1 MSKDYKYTTKFSG
14 VILASGDVDSPEL
27 NISKASLDALRSII
41 PSDIMLED
49 NVDLLAVAFN
59 AAVVNKFNKNGDGIS
74 SQSAVRILDQFKHK
88 PTNIEHNRDKVVG
101 HIITSSFS
109 KFGSNDILS
118 KEEALASEDPFNIA
132 LGSVV
137 YKTVNKEFADLV
149 ENSVDPDSSFYHN
162 VSASW
167 EIGFN
172 DFVLAI
178 GGEDLKDAEIIS
190 DPEEIEEYKQYLKSF
205 DGDGKFKDGRSISR
219 LIVGDILPL
228 GIGFTANPAAEVKGL
243 IARSPDENEDNFA
256 EEEAPS
262 IEINLEKNEKNISQ
276 NQKTTVNNIKHT
288 IMDNQDILNDL
299 VSALKDRASEEKF
312 SEEAVATV
320 TKIIKDAILEKS
332 ESFSQEKQALEEQK
346 QKLAEATEEK
356 NKELDDLRSQLNE
369 SIDKVQGLE
378 VANSEREAIARFDS
392 RMSSIEDEYDL
403 NEDSRKIV
411 AHELKNLDETEDS
424 FATYQDKLAVVFK
437 HQNKLF
443 LKEQQE
449 AFDAKLAEAVEK
461 RIAELNNSEASEDEV
476 VEEAI
481 EKVEAT
487 EVETVANNNGES
499 SEEDLSLRDK
509 FKKAFSEDNLT
520 IKY

>member
-1 MSKDYKYTTKFSG
+1 MSRDYKYTATFSN
-14 VILASGDVDSPEL
+14 VILASGDIDSPEL
-27 NISKASLDALRSII
+27 NISKASLDALRAII
-41 PSDIMLED
+41 PEGIILEE

-74 SQSAVRILDQFKHK
+74 SESAVRILDQFKHK

-101 HIITSSFS
+101 HIISSSFS

-118 KEEALASEDPFNIA
+118 KDEALATQGPFNIA
-132 LGSVV
+132 LGAVV
-137 YKTVNKEFADLV
+137 YKTINKQFSDLV
-149 ENSVDPDSSFYHN
+149 ESSVDPDSSYYHN
-162 VSASW
+162 ISASW

-172 DFVLAI
+172 EFVLAI
-178 GGEDLKDAEIIS
+178 GDEDLKNAEIIS
-190 DPEEIEEYKQYLKSF
+190 DPDEIEEYKQYLKAF
-205 DGDGKFKDGRSISR
+205 DGDGKFKDGRSINR

-228 GIGFTANPAAEVKGL
+228 GIGFTSNPAAEVKGL
-243 IARSPDENEDNFA
+243 VSQSLEDDIDSLG
-256 EEEAPS
+256 EEESPVS
-262 IEINLEKNEKNISQ
+262 EINLEKNEKNISQ
-276 NQKTTVNNIKHT
+276 NRKNTVNNIKHT

-332 ESFSQEKQALEEQK
+332 ESFSQEKQELAEQK

-356 NKELDDLRSQLNE
+356 NKETEDLRNQLNE
-369 SIDKVQGLE
+369 AIDQVKGLE
-378 VANSEREAIARFDS
+378 VANSEREAVARFDS
-392 RMSSIEDEYDL
+392 RMSSIENEYDL

-411 AHELKNLDETEDS
+411 AHELKDLDGAEDA
-424 FATYQDKLAVVFK
+424 FATYQEKLAVVFR

-443 LKEQQE
+443 LKDQQE
-449 AFDAKLAEAVEK
+449 AFDTKLAEAVEK

-487 EVETVANNNGES
+487 EEETVANNNGES
-499 SEEDLSLRDK
+499 SEKDLSLRDK

>member
-256 EEEAPS
+256 EE
-262 IEINLEKNEKNISQ
+262 KNEKNISQ

>member
-1 MSKDYKYTTKFSG
+1 MFL
-14 VILASGDVDSPEL
+14 I
-27 NISKASLDALRSII
+27 
-41 PSDIMLED
+41 
-49 NVDLLAVAFN
+49 
-59 AAVVNKFNKNGDGIS
+59 IS
-74 SQSAVRILDQFKHK
+74 SR
-88 PTNIEHNRDKVVG
+88 
-101 HIITSSFS
+101 
-109 KFGSNDILS
+109 
-118 KEEALASEDPFNIA
+118 
-132 LGSVV
+132 
-137 YKTVNKEFADLV
+137 
-149 ENSVDPDSSFYHN
+149 
-162 VSASW
+162 
-167 EIGFN
+167 
-172 DFVLAI
+172 
-178 GGEDLKDAEIIS
+178 
-190 DPEEIEEYKQYLKSF
+190 
-205 DGDGKFKDGRSISR
+205 R
-219 LIVGDILPL
+219 LIGSWYNTA
-228 GIGFTANPAAEVKGL
+228 FTAY
-243 IARSPDENEDNFA
+243 
-256 EEEAPS
+256 
-262 IEINLEKNEKNISQ
+262 
-276 NQKTTVNNIKHT
+276 
-288 IMDNQDILNDL
+288 
-299 VSALKDRASEEKF
+299 
-312 SEEAVATV
+312 
-320 TKIIKDAILEKS
+320 
-332 ESFSQEKQALEEQK
+332 
-346 QKLAEATEEK
+346 EEK

-369 SIDKVQGLE
+369 SIDKVQSLE

-487 EVETVANNNGES
+487 EEETVANNNGES